1 MSKKRI
7 ALITVCVVVLVACI
21 SVLIYYGTQEKLP
34 QGTKQYTVKVV
45 VQDGQ
50 ERVFNLNT
58 QEEFLGPALVAQ
70 NLIEG
75 EQGPYGLYIV
85 KVNDVQADE
94 QKQEWW
100 CLTKGGESVA
110 TGVDSTPVAD
120 GDVFELTLMTGW

>member
-7 ALITVCVVVLVACI
+7 ALITVCLVVLIACI

-34 QGTKQYTVKVV
+34 QGTKQYTVKVI

>member
-34 QGTKQYTVKVV
+34 QGTKQYTVKVI

>member
-34 QGTKQYTVKVV
+34 QGTKQYTVKVI

-85 KVNDVQADE
+85 KVNDVQAGE